1 MSLVIKLNVVS
12 GSKGCPTFSKL
23 LSSARLRKEKGGK
36 KEPGGRI
43 GREDEDRDRTSEIIT
58 FLSYPS
64 RSLPLNGASNT
75 LNFVDH
81 PPTLPRTPTHLHNN
95 PDIKSDTAET
105 LLLVRQSSDVY

>member
-1 MSLVIKLNVVS
+1 MSRCGRGGGLSLVIKLNVVS

-36 KEPGGRI
+36 KGPGGRI

-81 PPTLPRTPTHLHNN
+81 PPTPLPPHHPST
-95 PDIKSDTAET
+95 
-105 LLLVRQSSDVY
+105 